1 MNGRELSTDEEALLP
16 HSDVTVILD
25 SGSSAARR
33 LTNGTFSQFGQLI
46 SWANFFQNQLARAT
60 TEFAILTRYFG
71 LLYGQLESKAKNRK
85 GD

>member
-1 MNGRELSTDEEALLP
+1 MNGRELSIDEEALLP

-46 SWANFFQNQLARAT
+46 SWANFFSKSVGKSYNRIRHTNQVFWPFIWSAG
-60 TEFAILTRYFG
+60 EQG
-71 LLYGQLESKAKNRK
+71 
-85 GD
+85 